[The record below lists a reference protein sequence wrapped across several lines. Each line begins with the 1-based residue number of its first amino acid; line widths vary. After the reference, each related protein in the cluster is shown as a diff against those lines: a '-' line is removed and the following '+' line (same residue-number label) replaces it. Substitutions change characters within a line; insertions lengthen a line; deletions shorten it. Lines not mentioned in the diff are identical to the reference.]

1 MKKRKINNN
10 KTNNNKKK
18 RRKGIYILPNLFTTV
33 SLFFGFFSI
42 ISTLEQRYEP
52 AAIMILISCI
62 FDMLDGRVAR
72 LTHTTSQFGME
83 YDSLSDLV
91 AFGVAPGILIFKW
104 SLQSIGR
111 LGWLACFVYIACGAL
126 RLARFNVHARNGK
139 ELSYFKGL
147 PIPAAASFIACIILF
162 SKIITFHWNPLFIL
176 ISVYMISFLM
186 VSNIN
191 YLSLKG
197 DELSQRRPFNVLVT
211 TVLFLVLIAYKPKL
225 IIPILVLAYVIS
237 GPILS
242 LYRLYKDKK
251 ISVKPEKVSVGGYE
265 NNRR

>member
-1 MKKRKINNN
+1 MKKRKL
-10 KTNNNKKK
+10 NKKK
-18 RRKGIYILPNLFTTV
+18 SRKGIYILPNLFTTV

-42 ISTLEQRYEP
+42 VSTLEQRYEP
-52 AAIMILISCI
+52 AAIMILISCV
-62 FDMLDGRVAR
+62 FDILDGRVAR

-126 RLARFNVHARNGK
+126 RLARFNVHVRNGK
-139 ELSYFKGL
+139 EVSYFKGL

-162 SKIITFHWNPLFIL
+162 SKMISLHWNPLFLL
-176 ISVYMISFLM
+176 ISVYVLSFLM

-197 DELSQRRPFNVLVT
+197 DELSQRKPFNVLVT
-211 TVLFLVLIAYKPKL
+211 TVLLLVFIAYRPKL
-225 IIPILVLAYVIS
+225 IIPILVLAYVVS
-237 GPILS
+237 GPLLS
-242 LYRLYKDKK
+242 LYRLYREKR
-251 ISVKPEKVSVGGYE
+251 IPVKAEKVAVNGYE
-265 NNRR
+265 DNRGQ

>member
-1 MKKRKINNN
+1 MKKRRINNN
-10 KTNNNKKK
+10 KINNNKKK

-42 ISTLEQRYEP
+42 VSTLEQRYEP

-126 RLARFNVHARNGK
+126 RLARFNVHVRNGK

-162 SKIITFHWNPLFIL
+162 SKIITLHWNPLFIL

-265 NNRR
+265 DNRR

>member
-1 MKKRKINNN
+1 MKKKKLN
-10 KTNNNKKK
+10 KRKK
-18 RRKGIYILPNLFTTV
+18 RRGIYILPNLFTTV

-42 ISTLEQRYEP
+42 VSTLEKKYEI
-52 AAIMILISCI
+52 AAVAILISCI
-62 FDMLDGRVAR
+62 FDVLDGKIAR

-126 RLARFNVHARNGK
+126 RLARFNVHVRDGK
-139 ELSYFKGL
+139 ELSYFRGL

-162 SKIITFHWNPLFIL
+162 SKIIECHWNPFLIL
-176 ISVYMISFLM
+176 ASVYIISFLM
-186 VSNIN
+186 VSNIT

-197 DELSQRRPFNVLVT
+197 DELSQSRPFNVLVT
-211 TVLFLVLIAYKPKL
+211 TVLLLVLIAYKPKFIIPVLVLSYVLSGPVL
-225 IIPILVLAYVIS
+225 IIYRAFVQRGKRVFS
-237 GPILS
+237 KQNLS
-242 LYRLYKDKK
+242 LNTD
-251 ISVKPEKVSVGGYE
+251 E
-265 NNRR
+265 NNGRQ